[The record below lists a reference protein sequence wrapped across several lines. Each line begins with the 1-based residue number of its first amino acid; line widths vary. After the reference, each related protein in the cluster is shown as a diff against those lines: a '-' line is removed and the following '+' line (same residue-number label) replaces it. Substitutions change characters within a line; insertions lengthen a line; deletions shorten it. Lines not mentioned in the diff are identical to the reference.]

1 MHRLFVP
8 SWGPSDWRR
17 LLANPS
23 TQWVRRKSAFEL
35 AVTWESARRTER
47 GIPSRVAEFLDKHE
61 LTRGS
66 RLVLGLPELQ
76 VDFPGGGHQSQTDLW
91 ALLRAPDQLVS
102 LAVEAKSGEAL
113 DKPVAEWLKDVS
125 PTSGKPARLAALR
138 EILCLT
144 DSELAGI
151 RYQLLHRS
159 AAAVRMAEEYGASV
173 AVLLVQAFGGVL
185 DQASHTDFLKF
196 ADLMLCTPE
205 SEGPR
210 RVGRSTCVPLLVGW
224 LECPAAA
231 EPALADAV

>member
-35 AVTWESARRTER
+35 AVAWESARRTER
-47 GIPSRVAEFLDKHE
+47 GVPSGVAEFLDKHD

-91 ALLRAPDQLVS
+91 ALLRAPDHLVS
-102 LAVEAKSGEAL
+102 LAVEAKSGEAF
-113 DKPVAEWLKDVS
+113 DQPVEEWLKDIS
-125 PTSGKPARLAALR
+125 PNSGKPARLAALR
-138 EILCLT
+138 EVLCLA
-144 DSELAGI
+144 DSEVAAI

-173 AVLLVQAFGGVL
+173 AVLLVQAFGG
-185 DQASHTDFLKF
+185 DRDRSSRSDFSKF
-196 ADLMLCTPE
+196 AELMLCESE
-205 SEGPR
+205 SEGPK

-224 LECPAAA
+224 LDSPVAA
-231 EPALADAV
+231 EPTLADAV